1 MARYMLDTDTVSY
14 ALRGY
19 GNAGRHLLTLNPSD
33 VRMSSL
39 TLSELRYGADLRGS
53 RKLHLLIDAFVS
65 SVEVVPCDEASAV
78 AYGRVAAALDKKGTP
93 IGVFDALIAAHALSL
108 GLTLVTNNTKHF
120 GRVAG
125 LKTENWA

>member
-19 GNAGRHLLTLNPSD
+19 GNAGRHMLTLSPSD
-33 VRMSSL
+33 VCMSAL

-53 RKLHLLIDAFVS
+53 RKLHRLIDAF
-65 SVEVVPCDEASAV
+65 ASAV
-78 AYGRVAAALDKKGTP
+78 ETAPFDAASATDYGRVAAALDKKGTP
-93 IGVFDALIAAHALSL
+93 IGVFDALIAAHAMSL
-108 GLTLVTNNTKHF
+108 GVTLVTNNTKHF

-125 LKTENWA
+125 LKIENWT